1 MLRDSPCGDTS
12 KAATVAVTTRVV
24 SFLIPLVAKLHVSSQ
39 LRWRPLTYRH
49 RGCSATSQRAFKF
62 LVANVM
68 YKMTPRFFPLNAETC
83 FCNLRREISPLS
95 IKKKTSAMV

>member
-12 KAATVAVTTRVV
+12 KAATVAVSDNTCCFATNLKKY

-39 LRWRPLTYRH
+39 LRWQPLTYRH

-68 YKMTPRFFPLNAETC
+68 YKMTPRFFPPK
-83 FCNLRREISPLS
+83 R
-95 IKKKTSAMV
+95 